1 MRVTPR
7 LDCSRVTARGVLRA
21 ASIVALAS
29 AAPAIA
35 ACPPGD
41 FDGNNAIDGGD
52 LGIMLS
58 QWGGAGSADLNDDN
72 NVDGLDLG
80 LLLSAWGPCPV
91 TPPIQ
96 PSGELA
102 AVALA
107 AYPWASW
114 VDTFN
119 SDGGVGLAVDPLQH
133 PAAAGRPALA
143 WIVENRSAAQWASN
157 TTLVDARPTGA
168 QSVTIPAS
176 ALQGNVIAL
185 NVAGLVAGAGDAPA
199 RGCDLVVDLDLSG
212 TLSPGDLI
220 DGGGDAP
227 GFWWTRDIAAAGPY
241 STATI
246 ASHDVNDPDILDTME
261 LERIYY
267 PTNAPGARP
276 IVVISHGNGHQY
288 TWYDYLGTHLA
299 SWGYV
304 VMSHQNDTVPGIETA
319 TTTTLEHTESF
330 IAQHAS
336 ISSGVLAGKVDV
348 TRVAWIGHSR
358 GGEGVARGYDRLF
371 DGTFTSPS
379 YGLANVRCVISIAP
393 TDFLGAAS
401 ANPQDVPY
409 MLLYGSAD
417 GDVCGCPDSDIAD
430 SFNLFERARG
440 MRHSCYVQGA
450 DHNDFNCCGFNDFA
464 GPASTAIGTAAA
476 QQVTKGAVLAMLR
489 RVLAD
494 DRAMEEFLWRQNE
507 SLRPIGQPSTV
518 TVTREWKT
526 VAGVA
531 AVIDDLQANTATAL
545 SSSGAAVTATGV
557 ANWVE
562 AVQNDG
568 NTSFSWLSSDPMN
581 GATRARSGE
590 STRAMLFDWTGPSS
604 IEWAVPAALAD
615 LTGRKYLSFRAA
627 QGTRHPNTT
636 SALGDLDLT
645 VSLRDGGGNERAVRI
660 GAFGGGIE
668 EPYQRTGFGTGAGW
682 QNEME
687 TVRIKLADLR
697 SGGGTFDF
705 SNVVAVTLRFGG
717 TSGSAAGRLVF
728 DDLRLED
735 E

>member
-1 MRVTPR
+1 MQPIFRPDR
-7 LDCSRVTARGVLRA
+7 SRAVSLGVFRATVVAALSCLAPAA
-21 ASIVALAS
+21 AS
-29 AAPAIA
+29 
-35 ACPPGD
+35 CPPGNL
-41 FDGNNAIDGGD
+41 DGNDAIDGAD
-52 LGIMLS
+52 LGLLLA
-58 QWGGAGSADLNDDN
+58 QWGGPGTGDLNGDN
-72 NVDGLDLG
+72 AVDGLDLG

-91 TPPIQ
+91 TPPFQ

-107 AYPWASW
+107 SYPWASW

-119 SDGGVGLAVDPLQH
+119 SDGGVGLAIDPLQH
-133 PAAAGRPALA
+133 PAAAGRTALA
-143 WIVENRSAAQWASN
+143 WVVENRSAAQWASDA
-157 TTLVDARPTGA
+157 TLVDARSAGA
-168 QSVTIPAS
+168 QAVTIPAS
-176 ALQGNVIAL
+176 TLQGNVIAL
-185 NVAGLVAGAGDAPA
+185 NVAGLVAGSGDAPA
-199 RGCDLVVDLDLSG
+199 RGYDLVVDLDASG

-241 STATI
+241 STASI
-246 ASHDVNDPDILDTME
+246 ASHDVNDPDIIDTME

-330 IAQHAS
+330 IAQHAG
-336 ISSGVLAGKVDV
+336 ISGGVLAGKVDV
-348 TRVAWIGHSR
+348 TRIAWIGHSR

-371 DGTFTSPS
+371 DGSFTSPS
-379 YGLANVRCVISIAP
+379 FGLGNVKCVISIAP

-450 DHNDFNCCGFNDFA
+450 DHNDFNCCGFDDFT
-464 GPASTAIGTAAA
+464 GPSGTAIGRTAA
-476 QQVTKGAVLAMLR
+476 QQVAKGAILAMLR
-489 RVLAD
+489 RAIQG

-507 SLRPIGQPSTV
+507 ALRPAGQPASV

-526 VAGVA
+526 AGDVAV
-531 AVIDDLQANTATAL
+531 VIDDMQVNTSTAL
-545 SSSGAAVTATGV
+545 SSSGGAVV
-557 ANWVE
+557 SNWVE
-562 AVQNDG
+562 AVQNDL
-568 NTSFSWLSSDPMN
+568 NTSFTWLSADPMN
-581 GATRARSGE
+581 GAVRARSGE
-590 STRAMLFDWTGPSS
+590 TTRAMLFDWTSAS
-604 IEWAVPAALAD
+604 RIEWSIPQGLSD
-615 LTGRKYLSFRAA
+615 IRDRRYLSFRAA
-627 QGTRHPNTT
+627 QGTRHPNTIA
-636 SALGDLDLT
+636 ALGDLDLT
-645 VSLRDGGGNERAVRI
+645 VVLRDRSGNERSVRI

-668 EPYQRTGFGTGAGW
+668 EPYRRTGFGTGTGW

-687 TVRIKLADLR
+687 TIRIKLADIR
-697 SGGGTFDF
+697 SGAGVFDF
-705 SNVVAVTLRFGG
+705 SDVAAVEMRFGG
-717 TSGSAAGRLVF
+717 SDGSAVGRLVL
-728 DDLRLED
+728 DDLRWEN

>member
-1 MRVTPR
+1 MSPDPR
-7 LDCSRVTARGVLRA
+7 STLPRRPARSAWRA
-21 ASIVALAS
+21 AALVAVAAAS
-29 AAPAIA
+29 PAYA

-41 FDGNNAIDGGD
+41 FDGNGSIDGGD

-58 QWGGAGSADLNDDN
+58 QWGGPGSADLNGDN

-80 LLLSAWGPCPV
+80 LLLASWGPCPV
-91 TPPIQ
+91 TPAIP
-96 PSGELA
+96 PSGELV
-102 AVALA
+102 AVSLS

-119 SDGGVGLAVDPLQH
+119 SNGGVGLAVDPLQH
-133 PAAAGRPALA
+133 PSAAGQTRFA
-143 WIVENRSAAQWASN
+143 WVVANRTAAQWASN
-157 TTLVDARPTGA
+157 PALVDARPAGA
-168 QSVTIPAS
+168 QQVTMPAS
-176 ALQGNVIAL
+176 TLQGGVIAL
-185 NVAGLVAGAGDAPA
+185 DVAGLVAGSGDAPA
-199 RGCDLVVDLDLSG
+199 AGYDLVVDMDASG
-212 TLSPGDLI
+212 TLSAGDLV
-220 DGGGDAP
+220 DGAGDAP
-227 GFWWTRDIAAAGPY
+227 GFWWTRDISGNGPY
-241 STATI
+241 STQTI
-246 ASHDVNDPDILDTME
+246 ASHDVNDADIVDSME

-336 ISSGVLAGKVDV
+336 ISGGVLAGKVDV
-348 TRVAWIGHSR
+348 TRIAWIGHSR

-379 YGLANVRCVISIAP
+379 YVTSNVKCVISIAP

-401 ANPQDVPY
+401 ANPHDVPY

-430 SFNLFERARG
+430 SFNLLERATG

-464 GPASTAIGTAAA
+464 GPAGTAVGSAGV
-476 QQVTKGAVLAMLR
+476 QQVAKGAILAMLR
-489 RVLAD
+489 RALAD

-507 SLRPIGQPSTV
+507 SLRPIGQAATV
-518 TVTREWKT
+518 TVTREWKPLD
-526 VAGVA
+526 AVA
-531 AVIDDLQANTATAL
+531 AVIDDLQLNTSTAL
-545 SSSGAAVTATGV
+545 SSSGAAVTASGV
-557 ANWVE
+557 SNWVE
-562 AVQNDG
+562 AVQNDA
-568 NTSFSWLSSDPMN
+568 NTSFTWLSSDPMN
-581 GATRARSGE
+581 GATRARAGE

-604 IEWAVPAALAD
+604 IEWAVPAAMSDVSA
-615 LTGRKYLSFRAA
+615 RKYLSFRAA

-636 SALGDLDLT
+636 AALGDLDLT
-645 VSLRDGGGNERAVRI
+645 VAIRDSGGNERSVRI

-705 SNVVAVTLRFGG
+705 ANVVAVVLRFGG
-717 TSGSAAGRLVF
+717 TNGSAAGRLVF